1 MPLEKILIVGFGTMA
16 QAMVDGWM
24 AAGIPASRFAIY
36 HPGRSDD
43 PRGIA
48 VHNVWPASGF
58 DAVLLAVKPQKLAE
72 ISQDLE
78 PLIGPQCTLVSV
90 LAGAGLDSL
99 AQIFPRAGG
108 IVRLMPNLAC
118 AINKSANALVASGLQ
133 PEVRAEVTKMAQL
146 LGSAEWLADEAQ
158 FDLVAALAGSGPAFV
173 YRFIDALAAA
183 ATGLGLDQTQAERL
197 ALIMVEG
204 AAALA
209 ASSDHSPAELAR
221 RVASPGGMTQK
232 GLDVLD
238 ENQALQSLLLN
249 CLAAARDRGAEMAA
263 DARKQG

>member
-24 AAGIPASRFAIY
+24 AAGIPANRFAIY
-36 HPGRSDD
+36 HPSRADE

-48 VHNVWPASGF
+48 VHNVWPTSGF

-72 ISQDLE
+72 IAQDLE
-78 PLIGPQCTLVSV
+78 PFIGPQCTLVSV
-90 LAGAGLDSL
+90 LAGAALDSL

-133 PEVRAEVTKMAQL
+133 PEVRAEVTKMAQM
-146 LGSAEWLADEAQ
+146 LGSAEWLEDEAQ

-197 ALIMVEG
+197 ALSMVEG

-209 ASSDHSPAELAR
+209 ASSDHPPAELAR

-238 ENQALQSLLLN
+238 EDQALQSLLLN